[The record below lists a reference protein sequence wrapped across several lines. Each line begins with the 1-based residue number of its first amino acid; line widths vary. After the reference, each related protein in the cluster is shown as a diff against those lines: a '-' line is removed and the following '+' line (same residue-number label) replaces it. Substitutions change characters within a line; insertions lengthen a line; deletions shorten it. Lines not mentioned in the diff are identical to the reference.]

1 MDAARPPTSTTAA
14 MTTPMRRRLRVEG
27 ITSNLY
33 APGAE
38 PTLHLGLNSLQLLFR
53 SCLEAH
59 DEHGLSV
66 RRSDEPPA
74 IAEED
79 SSAVDRDDFVFGA
92 EVFRGFFDNA
102 ELLVVGTVNPDFR
115 GRNEAGNVSQQIP
128 HAFPR
133 IGHDAKQPRRSVE
146 RVVESIK
153 SLGEEH
159 VPGHLAR
166 NRRSGLVHLLL
177 DERVSRLPHDG
188 DSACV
193 LDGFRQCLGCLHVE
207 NDYLALPRARQH
219 VARIHDQ
226 DVVPPNYLA
235 GVVDHTDAVRVAIER
250 NADVGVV
257 LFHGGDE
264 ILDVFRDSRIRV
276 VIRKRAVALAE
287 QKARLDAELRKE
299 LWRNKGARSVATI
312 ENDHQVAREFPDVCR
327 NVVDVAVDD
336 LLVAKRALPAW
347 EFARDSELIEVLYI
361 SAVNGAGCETKLE
374 SVVLGR
380 IVGAGDLDSADHI
393 QIVLGP
399 VGERG
404 RNDSDVHH
412 VDAAC
417 EQPRHQRSMQS
428 FSAWPVIAPDGE
440 RTLHALFGQE
450 RGVRASDCRGDFF
463 GEILSGD
470 AADVVLA
477 KDRAR
482 HCHWSYRDRSATSL
496 LTAGVLRCVRET
508 RASGNNPKIR
518 MTAAEPQITARVQ
531 SPVRSGRTAELARG
545 FMNITITTYR

>member
-1 MDAARPPTSTTAA
+1 
-14 MTTPMRRRLRVEG
+14 MTTPMRRRLRVKG

-38 PTLHLGLNSLQLLFR
+38 PTLHLGLNPLQLLFR
-53 SCLEAH
+53 SRLEPH

-79 SSAVDRDDFVFGA
+79 SSAVDGYDFVFGA
-92 EVFRGFFDNA
+92 EVFRGFFDNP
-102 ELLVVGTVNPDFR
+102 ELLVVGTVHPDFR
-115 GRNEAGNVSQQIP
+115 GGNEPGNVSQQVP
-128 HAFPR
+128 HTFPR
-133 IGHDAKQPRRSVE
+133 IGDDAKQPRRSVK
-146 RVVESIK
+146 RVIESIK

-166 NRRSGLVHLLL
+166 NRRVGLVHLLL
-177 DERVSRLPHDG
+177 DERVARLPHDG
-188 DSACV
+188 DSACL

-207 NDYLALPRARQH
+207 NDCLALPRARQH
-219 VARIHDQ
+219 VARIDDQ
-226 DVVPPNYLA
+226 DVIPPNYLA
-235 GVVDHTDAVRVAIER
+235 GVVDHADAVRVAIER

-257 LFHGGDE
+257 PLHGGDE
-264 ILDVFRDSRIRV
+264 ILDVLRDSGIRV

-287 QKARLDAELRKE
+287 QKARFDAELRKE
-299 LWRNKGARSVATI
+299 LWRNEGACSVATI
-312 ENDHQVAREFPDVCR
+312 EDDLQVARKFPDVRR

-336 LLVAKRALPAW
+336 LFVAKPALPAW
-347 EFARDSELIEVLYI
+347 EFARAGEPIEVLYI
-361 SAVNGAGCETKLE
+361 GAVNGAGSEAKLE

-380 IVGAGDLDSADHI
+380 IVGAGDLDSADYI

-412 VDAAC
+412 VDAAG
-417 EQPRHQRSMQS
+417 QQTRHQRSMQS
-428 FSAWPVIAPDGE
+428 FPAWPVVAPDCE
-440 RTLHALFGQE
+440 RTLHALLVQE
-450 RGVRASDCRGDFF
+450 RGVRASDCRGHFF
-463 GEILSGD
+463 GEIPSGD

-496 LTAGVLRCVRET
+496 LTAGVLRCVKET
-508 RASGNNPKIR
+508 RASGNNPKKR
-518 MTAAEPQITARVQ
+518 MTAADPQITARVQ
-531 SPVRSGRTAELARG
+531 PPVRSGRIAELARG
-545 FMNITITTYR
+545 FMNIT